1 MNIDASGE
9 LEKGDYSTYV
19 KESALQY
26 PTDANEN
33 MDLVYEINFVSGA
46 LAATSL
52 TVDDEPESPVEGTG
66 YVVDRTK
73 PIIKSSYLNK
83 IAQENAGIKWI
94 LYVKFDDAAQTAIII
109 SMDFSL
115 TTTDEMAD
123 LIDNALHHIQSGET
137 QESLLQR
144 LNKIGND
151 LFEIRFENDFYL
163 YLP

>member
-1 MNIDASGE
+1 M
-9 LEKGDYSTYV
+9 
-19 KESALQY
+19 
-26 PTDANEN
+26 
-33 MDLVYEINFVSGA
+33 
-46 LAATSL
+46 
-52 TVDDEPESPVEGTG
+52 TVDDEPEPPVEGTG

-83 IAQENAGIKWI
+83 IAQENVGIKWI
-94 LYVKFDDAAQTAIII
+94 LYVKFDDAAQTIIII